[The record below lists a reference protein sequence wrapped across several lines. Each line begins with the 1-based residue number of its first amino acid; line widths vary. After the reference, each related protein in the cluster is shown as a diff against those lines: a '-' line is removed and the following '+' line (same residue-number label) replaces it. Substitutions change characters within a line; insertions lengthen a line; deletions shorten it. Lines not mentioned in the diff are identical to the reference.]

1 MAKINSTSLFSNSG
15 LHSAGMKAL
24 ILVFVLAFV
33 GCGGIV
39 APKPVNPNPQNKPI
53 VITSAEVNK
62 NIAETWTFENARGE
76 LTWVDIIPVDENHTT
91 WHYRKIATGAYWA
104 PTTPQ
109 AELWFDM
116 EKDSTGAWYS
126 TGGVVNE
133 PIGCSVC
140 VGPIIMQR
148 YPVAT
153 KAGQNRPYLIIPAD
167 SAQPVST
174 AIFDD
179 MFPIGNGLLN
189 TAVNEQWQTFTGTE
203 FVSTPVYTGM
213 ALISDQWEG
222 VCIHEKW
229 WFAPG
234 FGMVKV
240 APLFEGV
247 CALDDPDE
255 TMVRIN

>member
-1 MAKINSTSLFSNSG
+1 
-15 LHSAGMKAL
+15 MKAL
-24 ILVFVLAFV
+24 ILAFSLLLV

-53 VITSAEVNK
+53 AITSSAVFK
-62 NIAETWTFENARGE
+62 NVAETWTFQNARGQF
-76 LTWVDIIPVDENHTT
+76 TWVDIIPVDDNHTT
-91 WHYRKIATGAYWA
+91 WHYRKVETGAYWA

-109 AELWFDM
+109 AEIWFDL

-133 PIGCSVC
+133 PLGFQGSL
-140 VGPIIMQR
+140 GPIDMQR
-148 YPVAT
+148 YPVVT
-153 KAGQNRPYLIIPAD
+153 KAGQNRPYLILPSD
-167 SAQPVST
+167 SSFPGYT

-179 MFPIGNGLLN
+179 EFPIADGVLN
-189 TAVNEQWQTFTGTE
+189 IAMDVHWQTFSGVE

-213 ALISDQWEG
+213 AYVSDQWEG

-234 FGMVKV
+234 IGMVKV
-240 APLFEGV
+240 APLFEGA
-247 CALDDPDE
+247 CTLEDPDE
-255 TMVRIN
+255 TMVRIS